1 VKKSQVLTR
10 FMLLAFVCA
19 ALAAG
24 AGAVISTAIAGWA
37 GWLLF
42 AVAVTAIAML
52 AWGAFTPN
60 APLFG
65 RVVDGHGTP
74 DRVMALTFDDGP
86 SVETTPVVLE
96 MLRTRKVKAT
106 FFVLGRHADEH
117 PEIVAAIRADGH
129 EIASHGYDH
138 ALLTFAKTDD
148 VTTTLTRAETAI
160 ADASGSA
167 PSQLFRAPHGF
178 RNPFVHKAAE
188 RRGYRVVGWT
198 KGVWDTAK
206 PGADKIVSRSVAGF
220 RPGAILLLHDGDG
233 SGQGDDRLQTAEAVP
248 QIVDAAHDAG
258 YQFVTVSELT
268 EVAPLRKI
276 SRWRLVVVVAI
287 VAGVIE
293 LGLRKLNLSAIE
305 SIDIGW
311 WYVPLALVANLVSVL
326 AKATVWKATLD
337 TVPDHERTRYR
348 DIVPALFIG
357 FLLNTVLL
365 ARVGEIARIAVL
377 RRRLANRGVE
387 LEASIAAGTVLAEQ
401 LMMGAALVIVLVA
414 TAFVTSAPGWAFRG
428 LIGLVVAL
436 AVLALALGTM
446 TLLSR
451 YRRRTHPAEA
461 DLARAWW
468 SAALVQIGSI
478 AQGLSYG
485 LRIFR
490 DPKPAAIALGAALVS
505 WLTQIAGIYWTL
517 DAFGIRKGVSAAA
530 LVFLVSTLIQL
541 FPIIPGNIGSFQLA
555 VAYPLA
561 QTYNVDTGRAI
572 AFSIGL
578 QIIEAALATGLG
590 FVFLSRE
597 GLSLAEARRLP
608 VRE

>member
-10 FMLLAFVCA
+10 FVLLALISA
-19 ALAAG
+19 GLAA
-24 AGAVISTAIAGWA
+24 AVAAVIGSAIVGWA

-42 AVAVTAIAML
+42 AVAVMGIVML

-74 DRVMALTFDDGP
+74 DRVIALTFDDGP
-86 SVETTPVVLE
+86 SAETTPVVLE

-106 FFVLGRHADEH
+106 FFVLGRHAEKH

-138 ALLTFAKTDD
+138 ALLTFAKSDD
-148 VTTTLTRAETAI
+148 VTCTLARAETAI
-160 ADASGSA
+160 SDASGSA

-178 RNPFVHKAAE
+178 RNPFVHRAAE
-188 RRGYRVVGWT
+188 GRGYRVVGWT

-233 SGQGDDRLQTAEAVP
+233 SGHGDDRSQTAEAVP

-258 YQFVTVSELT
+258 YQFVTITELA
-268 EVAPLRKI
+268 EVAPERRI
-276 SRWRLVVVVAI
+276 SRWRLIVATAI
-287 VAGVIE
+287 VVGLVE
-293 LGLRKLNLSAIE
+293 LGLRKLNLSAIN
-305 SIDIGW
+305 SIDIAW
-311 WYVPLALVANLVSVL
+311 WYVLFAVMANLLSVL

-337 TVPDHERTRYR
+337 TVPDHASARYR
-348 DIVPALFIG
+348 DVVPALFIG

-377 RRRLANRGVE
+377 RRRLAHRGVE
-387 LEASIAAGTVLAEQ
+387 LEASVAAGTVLAEQ
-401 LMMGAALVIVLVA
+401 LMMGIALVIVLIA
-414 TAFVTSAPGWAFRG
+414 TAFVTSAPSWAFRG
-428 LIGLVVAL
+428 LIGLVVVL
-436 AVLALALGTM
+436 VIFGLALATM
-446 TLLSR
+446 ALLSR
-451 YRRRTHPAEA
+451 YRRRTRPSEA

-468 SAALVQIGSI
+468 SAAWAQIGSV

-490 DPKPAAIALGAALVS
+490 DPKAAAIALGAALAS

-530 LVFLVSTLIQL
+530 LVFLVSTLVQL

-561 QTYNVDTGRAI
+561 QTYNIDTGRAI

-578 QIIEAALATGLG
+578 QIIEAVLATGLG

>member
-1 VKKSQVLTR
+1 VRKSQVLTR
-10 FMLLAFVCA
+10 FMLLALVCA
-19 ALAAG
+19 ALAAC
-24 AGAVISTAIAGWA
+24 AGAVIGTAIVGWA

-42 AVAVTAIAML
+42 ALAVAGIGML

-74 DRVMALTFDDGP
+74 DRVIALTFDDGP
-86 SVETTPVVLE
+86 SADTTPVVLE

-138 ALLTFAKTDD
+138 ALLTFATPDD
-148 VTTTLTRAETAI
+148 VTTTLVRAETAI
-160 ADASGSA
+160 ADASGSE
-167 PSQLFRAPHGF
+167 PSHLFRAPHGF
-178 RNPFVHKAAE
+178 RNPFVHRAAE
-188 RRGYRVVGWT
+188 GRGYKLIGWT

-206 PGADKIVSRSVAGF
+206 PGADKIVSRSVSGF

-233 SGQGDDRLQTAEAVP
+233 SGLGDDRLQTAEAVP

-258 YQFVTVSELT
+258 YQFVTISELA
-268 EVAPLRKI
+268 EVAPVRRI
-276 SRWRLVVVVAI
+276 SRWRLVIVAAI
-287 VAGVIE
+287 VVGVTE

-305 SIDIGW
+305 SIDIAW
-311 WYVPLALVANLVSVL
+311 WFVLFALLANFASVL

-337 TVPDHERTRYR
+337 TVPDLERTRYR
-348 DIVPALFIG
+348 DVVPALFIG

-377 RRRLANRGVE
+377 RRRLAHRGQE
-387 LEASIAAGTVLAEQ
+387 LEASVAAGTVLAEQ
-401 LMMGAALVIVLVA
+401 LMMGAALLIVLIA
-414 TAFVTSAPGWAFRG
+414 TAFVTSAPHWAFRG
-428 LIGLVVAL
+428 LIGLVVVL
-436 AVLALALGTM
+436 AILALALAAM
-446 TLLSR
+446 ALYSR
-451 YRRRTHPAEA
+451 QRRRTRPTEA
-461 DLARAWW
+461 DYARAWW
-468 SAALVQIGSI
+468 SAALVQMGSI
-478 AQGLSYG
+478 VQGLSYG

-490 DPKPAAIALGAALVS
+490 DPKPAGIALGAALVS

-561 QTYNVDTGRAI
+561 QTYNIDTGRAI

-590 FVFLSRE
+590 FIFLSRE

-608 VRE
+608 ARE

>member
-10 FMLLAFVCA
+10 FVLLAIISA
-19 ALAAG
+19 ALAA
-24 AGAVISTAIAGWA
+24 AVAAVIGTAIVGWA

-42 AVAVTAIAML
+42 AVAVLGIVML

-74 DRVMALTFDDGP
+74 DRVIALTFDDGP
-86 SVETTPVVLE
+86 SLETTPVVLE
-96 MLRTRKVKAT
+96 MLRTRKVRAT

-117 PEIVAAIRADGH
+117 PGIVAAIRADGH

-148 VTTTLTRAETAI
+148 VTRTLARAETAI
-160 ADASGSA
+160 SDASGAA

-178 RNPFVHKAAE
+178 RNPFVHRAAE
-188 RRGYRVVGWT
+188 GRGYRVVGWT

-206 PGADKIVSRSVAGF
+206 PGSDKIVRRSVAGF

-233 SGQGDDRLQTAEAVP
+233 SGQGDDRSQTAEAVP

-258 YQFVTVSELT
+258 YQFVTISELA
-268 EVAPLRKI
+268 EVAPVRKI
-276 SRWRLVVVVAI
+276 SRWRLILAAAI
-287 VAGVIE
+287 VTGLVE

-305 SIDIGW
+305 SIDIAW
-311 WYVPLALVANLVSVL
+311 WYVLFALIANLGSVL

-337 TVPDHERTRYR
+337 TVPEHERTRYR
-348 DIVPALFIG
+348 DVVPALFIG

-365 ARVGEIARIAVL
+365 ARVGEIARVAVL
-377 RRRLANRGVE
+377 RRRLAHRGVE
-387 LEASIAAGTVLAEQ
+387 LEASVAAGTVLAEQ
-401 LMMGAALVIVLVA
+401 LMMGAALVIVLIA
-414 TAFVTSAPGWAFRG
+414 TAFVTSAPSWAFRG
-428 LIGLVVAL
+428 LIGLVVVL
-436 AVLALALGTM
+436 VILALALAAM

-451 YRRRTHPAEA
+451 YRRRTRPTEA

-468 SAALVQIGSI
+468 SAALIQMGSV
-478 AQGLSYG
+478 AHGLSYG

-490 DPKPAAIALGAALVS
+490 DPKPAGIALGAALVS

-517 DAFGIRKGVSAAA
+517 DAFGIRKGISAAA
-530 LVFLVSTLIQL
+530 LVFLVSTLVQL

-561 QTYNVDTGRAI
+561 QTYNIDTGRAI

-578 QIIEAALATGLG
+578 QISEAALATGLG

>member
-1 VKKSQVLTR
+1 MRKSQVLTR
-10 FMLLAFVCA
+10 FVLLALISA
-19 ALAAG
+19 ALAA
-24 AGAVISTAIAGWA
+24 AVAAVIGTAIAGWA

-42 AVAVTAIAML
+42 AVAVLGIVML

-65 RVVDGHGTP
+65 RVVDGHGTH
-74 DRVMALTFDDGP
+74 DRVIALTFDDGP
-86 SVETTPVVLE
+86 SAETTPVVLE

-106 FFVLGRHADEH
+106 FFVLGRHADEL

-138 ALLTFAKTDD
+138 ALLTFAKADD
-148 VTTTLTRAETAI
+148 VTATLARAEAAI
-160 ADASGSA
+160 SHASGSE

-178 RNPFVHKAAE
+178 RNPFVHRAAE
-188 RRGYRVVGWT
+188 GRGYRVVGWT

-233 SGQGDDRLQTAEAVP
+233 SGHGDDRSQTAEAVP

-258 YQFVTVSELT
+258 YQFVTISELT
-268 EVAPLRKI
+268 AVAPLRKI
-276 SRWRLVVVVAI
+276 SRWRLIVAAAI
-287 VAGVIE
+287 VAGLVE
-293 LGLRKLNLSAIE
+293 LGLRKLNLSAIN

-311 WYVPLALVANLVSVL
+311 WYVLFAVIANFASVL
-326 AKATVWKATLD
+326 AKATVWKAALD
-337 TVPDHERTRYR
+337 TVPDHERARYR
-348 DIVPALFIG
+348 DVVPALFIG
-357 FLLNTVLL
+357 FLLNTVLF

-377 RRRLANRGVE
+377 RRRLAHRGVE
-387 LEASIAAGTVLAEQ
+387 LEASVAAGTVLAEQ
-401 LMMGAALVIVLVA
+401 LMMGAALVIVLIA
-414 TAFVTSAPGWAFRG
+414 TAFVTSAPSWALRG
-428 LIGLVVAL
+428 LIGLVVVL
-436 AVLALALGTM
+436 MILALALGTM

-451 YRRRTHPAEA
+451 YRRRSRPSEA

-468 SAALVQIGSI
+468 GAARIQIRSV
-478 AQGLSYG
+478 ARGLGYG

-490 DPKPAAIALGAALVS
+490 DPKPAGIALGAALAS

-530 LVFLVSTLIQL
+530 LVFLVSTLVQL

-561 QTYNVDTGRAI
+561 QTNNIDTGRAI

-578 QIIEAALATGLG
+578 QIIEAVLATGLG
-590 FVFLSRE
+590 FIFLSRE